1 MLCIIELDGKHCI
14 ERDSFKEVK
23 KEVNA
28 GLKKKKKVLVNGKQ
42 IKDSFTK
49 ETWTALE
56 KGLLSK

>member
-1 MLCIIELDGKHCI
+1 MLCVIELDGKHCI
-14 ERDSFKEVK
+14 ERDCFKEVK
-23 KEVNA
+23 KEVTA

>member
-1 MLCIIELDGKHCI
+1 MLCIIEIGGNHCI

>member
-1 MLCIIELDGKHCI
+1 MLCIIEIGGNYYI

>member
-28 GLKKKKKVLVNGKQ
+28 SLKKKKKVLVNGKQ